1 MGILFYVAPPSPP
14 PMRPRRHRE
23 SGVSMLEF
31 SLTLPILLMIMF
43 GMIEYGVAFYDK
55 TVITNASRVAARI
68 GMINTSTSLTALN
81 ALVGSTF
88 NTTYWNN
95 VGLITFGA
103 TSTPAV
109 ALSRTHD
116 PGQSLDLVTATVTY
130 EYKGLL
136 LGGLFGSSA
145 PDLSLAASTTME
157 SQ

>member
-1 MGILFYVAPPSPP
+1 MGILFYGARPSPP

-31 SLTLPILLMIMF
+31 ALTLPVLLMIVF

-55 TVITNASRVAARI
+55 VVITNASRVAARI
-68 GMINTSTSLTALN
+68 GMINTSIDNTAVTSLLTN
-81 ALVGSTF
+81 TF
-88 NTTYWNN
+88 SPTYWNS

-103 TSTPAV
+103 TSTPTV
-109 ALSRTHD
+109 ALSRTW
-116 PGQSLDLVTATVTY
+116 PAISFGPVTTTVTY

-136 LGGLFGSSA
+136 LGGLFGSST
-145 PDLSLAASTTME
+145 PSLTLVASTTME

>member
-1 MGILFYVAPPSPP
+1 
-14 PMRPRRHRE
+14 MRPRRHRE

-55 TVITNASRVAARI
+55 VVITNASRGAARI
-68 GMINTSTSLTALN
+68 GMINTSKSLAEIKVLVESAFGTS
-81 ALVGSTF
+81 
-88 NTTYWNN
+88 YWNN

-103 TSTPAV
+103 TTSTPIIL
-109 ALSRTHD
+109 LSRTHD

-130 EYKGLL
+130 QYTGLL
-136 LGGLFGSSA
+136 LGGFLSSST
-145 PDLSLAASTTME
+145 PSLSLVASTIME